1 MDDDEVAPL
10 PHHLVQRARL
20 TPSGYSIRMR
30 PSQLQD
36 VASSPT
42 PDLAGSLPPPL
53 LVADVILVS
62 PRASRLSQ
70 MKRACLGSRLVV
82 AACQMVAGVALLVS
96 AAVRWSHRRLA
107 AGGANV
113 AIISLVAKTPFQPL
127 ACGL

>member
-1 MDDDEVAPL
+1 MDDDEVAPV

-20 TPSGYSIRMR
+20 TPSGSSIRTR

-53 LVADVILVS
+53 LVADVIPVS
-62 PRASRLSQ
+62 PRAARLSQ

-82 AACQMVAGVALLVS
+82 AACQMVAGVALPVS
-96 AAVRWSHRRLA
+96 AAVRWSRWRLA
-107 AGGANV
+107 AGSRRRG
-113 AIISLVAKTPFQPL
+113 
-127 ACGL
+127 GGD